1 MLSASRSHFPFID
14 LNHGGGIDGFI
25 AGQKRII
32 NLADDDTIISPGHGP
47 LGNKFEMQKAVDTL
61 IAIKERVKPMIEHGL
76 SMEEV
81 LKENPLSEFENW
93 AWFHIDVKR
102 MTKIVYCL
110 LTEH

>member
-1 MLSASRSHFPFID
+1 
-14 LNHGGGIDGFI
+14 
-25 AGQKRII
+25 
-32 NLADDDTIISPGHGP
+32 
-47 LGNKFEMQKAVDTL
+47 
-61 IAIKERVKPMIEHGL
+61 MIEHGL